1 MAQRGVHYH
10 TSDMAHEGE
19 TEKKNCMKNTSIV
32 DIRHCK
38 QTQEKY
44 FWRLSKIVRVRHVSS
59 SCSFFLVSEQI
70 NTLKMTKLKGENK

>member
-38 QTQEKY
+38 QNS
-44 FWRLSKIVRVRHVSS
+44 RKIFLA
-59 SCSFFLVSEQI
+59 SFENRASEACLVVF
-70 NTLKMTKLKGENK
+70 